1 VCLPPQAIHH
11 ADIKI
16 TMVTGH
22 LTQKKKKKKSMQDPF
37 SMEKKLGVVA
47 QAYHL
52 CYVRRHKIG
61 ESQFRLAWAKSETL
75 SLK

>member
-1 VCLPPQAIHH
+1 
-11 ADIKI
+11 
-16 TMVTGH
+16 
-22 LTQKKKKKKSMQDPF
+22 MQDPF